1 MNPLTTADLPPLD
14 VFEAERDAMRAA
26 VIAHKAKRRVA
37 LGENLTL
44 LFEDRE
50 TIRWQVLEMCRVEG
64 IRDLEGMT
72 HELRVYNE
80 LVPGPRELSAT
91 LFIEITEPGRIRPEL
106 DRLVGIDDSVSLELG
121 AERVPAQFD
130 RRQLEDDRI
139 SAVHYLRFTLTPP
152 QVAAFLD
159 PGTTLALRVDH
170 PHYSARNVLADDVR
184 RSLAVDLRGDPEPVH
199 RFSSRAEPV
208 APPVLASRGRVRA
221 VQPAHDRIVIEATP
235 PAPRFAALPD
245 DLALELLGL
254 AREIAAAWLREGRA
268 ATLAFD
274 SAAPHARVELRARP
288 TP

>member
-1 MNPLTTADLPPLD
+1 VNPLTTADLPPLD

-37 LGENLTL
+37 LGEHLTL

-64 IRDLEGMT
+64 IRDLAGMA

-106 DRLVGIDDSVSLELG
+106 DRLIGIDESVSLELG
-121 AERVPAQFD
+121 AERVLAQFD

-139 SAVHYLRFTLTPP
+139 SAVHYLRFALTPA
-152 QVAAFLD
+152 QVSAFQD
-159 PGTTLALRVDH
+159 PATTLALRVDH
-170 PHYSARNVLADDVR
+170 PHYSARSVLADDVR

-199 RFSSRAEPV
+199 RFSARATPA
-208 APPVLASRGRVRA
+208 APRVLLSRGRVRA
-221 VQPAHDRIVIEATP
+221 VQPAHDRIVIEASP

-245 DLALELLGL
+245 DLALELLAL
-254 AREIAAAWLREGRA
+254 ARELSARWIAEGRA
-268 ATLAFD
+268 PFVVLEPD
-274 SAAPHARVELRARP
+274 AANARIELRARR
-288 TP
+288 

>member
-14 VFEAERDAMRAA
+14 VFEAERDALRAA

-64 IRDLEGMT
+64 IRDVEGMA

-106 DRLVGIDDSVSLELG
+106 DRLLGIDESVSLELG

-139 SAVHYLRFTLTPP
+139 SAVHYLRFTLTPA
-152 QVAAFLD
+152 QVAAFQD
-159 PGTTLALRVDH
+159 PATTPALRVDH
-170 PHYSARNVLADDVR
+170 PHYRARAVLADPVR
-184 RSLAVDLRGDPEPVH
+184 RSLAVDLRGDPEPLH
-199 RFSSRAEPV
+199 RFSARAAPA

-221 VQPAHDRIVIEATP
+221 VQPGPDRIVIEAVP

-245 DLALELLGL
+245 DLALELLAL
-254 AREIAAAWLREGRA
+254 ARELSARWIAEGRA
-268 ATLAFD
+268 PFVVLEPDAP
-274 SAAPHARVELRARP
+274 SARIELRARR
-288 TP
+288 